1 MPTEQLQVKAYLAA
15 GYKLMPS
22 GRINSYIWAR
32 HQGRLGSRKDHTWM
46 RDPKDHAKGHHSC
59 CGSKRDYYH
68 KISCAAASSMAED
81 DLSDLK
87 EVKDL

>member
-1 MPTEQLQVKAYLAA
+1 MAKQTQKEQYLAA

-22 GRINSYIWAR
+22 GRMNSFTWAK
-32 HQGRLGSRKDHTWM
+32 HLGRLGSRKDHTWI
-46 RDPKDHAKGHHSC
+46 RDEKNNQKGHHSC

-68 KISCAAASSMAED
+68 KRGCSAAGGGPD

-87 EVKDL
+87 DL